1 MLLNDNLIIGRLTYL
16 FYCYWD
22 SYRTEK
28 ENQEAFRMLGMDQ
41 QIDNSDAE
49 FYQEQLV
56 TITAE
61 LTKQMGSQ

>member
-22 SYRTEK
+22 SYMTEK
-28 ENQEAFRMLGMDQ
+28 ESQEAFRMLGMDEQ
-41 QIDNSDAE
+41 VDNSDAE

>member
-1 MLLNDNLIIGRLTYL
+1 M
-16 FYCYWD
+16 
-22 SYRTEK
+22 TEK
-28 ENQEAFRMLGMDQ
+28 ESQEAFRMLGMDEQ
-41 QIDNSDAE
+41 VDNSDAE